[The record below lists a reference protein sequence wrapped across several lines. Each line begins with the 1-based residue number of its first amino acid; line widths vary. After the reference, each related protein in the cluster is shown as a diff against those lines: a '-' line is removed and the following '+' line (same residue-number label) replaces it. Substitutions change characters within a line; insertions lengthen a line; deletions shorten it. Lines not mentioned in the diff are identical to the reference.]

1 MTITISGY
9 QQDNQGAWISK
20 DPSAQLVYSLDWSQW
35 LNANDIIQTIQITL
49 QVRANDPQPLVLV
62 NSGISTNSS
71 GKITF
76 TELSGGQLNKVYTVT
91 TRVVTQDGL
100 IDSRSF
106 RVKIENRSA

>member
-20 DPSAQLVYSLDWSQW
+20 DPTAQLVYSLDWSAW
-35 LNANDIIQTIQITL
+35 LNISDAIQSIDVNL
-49 QVRANDPQPLVLV
+49 QARANDPQPLVLV

-71 GKITF
+71 GKVTF
-76 TELSGGQLNKVYTVT
+76 TELSGGQVGKVYTITTKVT
-91 TRVVTQDGL
+91 TQNGL

>member
-9 QQDNQGAWISK
+9 QQDNQGAWIAK
-20 DPSAQLVYSLDWSQW
+20 DPTAQLVYSLDWTQW
-35 LNANDIIQTIQITL
+35 LNTNDVVQSISVTL

-76 TELSGGQLNKVYTVT
+76 TELSGGQLGKVYTVT
-91 TRVVTQDGL
+91 TTVTTQDGL